1 MNELA
6 EVLRR
11 VRAEGAF
18 ESWSHKPS
26 AAQVQEDA
34 TILRA
39 SSCLRDA
46 SAAIFEMDKVVA
58 SSTDMEKLVPQLVR
72 ALRSLSK
79 AMDEIDFPEA
89 AGALAEVGDF
99 LDSGGEEDE

>member
-11 VRAEGAF
+11 VRTAGAF
-18 ESWSHKPS
+18 ESWSHKPQ
-26 AAQVQEDA
+26 AVRLEEDA

-46 SAAIFEMDKVVA
+46 SAAIFEMDKIVS

-72 ALRSLSK
+72 ALQSLSK
-79 AMDEIDFPEA
+79 AMDEIDFPDA
-89 AGALAEVGDF
+89 AGALAEVSEY
-99 LDSGGEEDE
+99 LDSGGEDE